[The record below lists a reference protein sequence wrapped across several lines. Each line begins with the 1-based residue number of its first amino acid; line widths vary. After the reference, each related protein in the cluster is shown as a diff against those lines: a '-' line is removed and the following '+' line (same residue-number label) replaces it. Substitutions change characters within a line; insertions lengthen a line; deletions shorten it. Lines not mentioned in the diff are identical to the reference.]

1 MNRLFSSWVWHFF
14 LHVSAMIQPTIKYGP
29 LFITNFNYLKIFCRI
44 LTLSVRDVLIV
55 VDVVGGGAVVDGC

>member
-1 MNRLFSSWVWHFF
+1 MNRLFSSWVWHFL

-44 LTLSVRDVLIV
+44 LTLSVRDVET
-55 VDVVGGGAVVDGC
+55 VVGVGVGAVVDGC